1 MGTHVLLYCIV
12 TLGVVLITTNAR
24 SMNDFEEQQI
34 LDAVRNVLR
43 SEMTNTIYDKRLSNT
58 YPSDDWGLR
67 TRELIIIIIFFE
79 KEGSIEF
86 KVRFNMVLLVFL
98 RLKWVSAY
106 VRRVFELIELLV
118 YIYGFNNV
126 TEWCIMNQQR

>member
-98 RLKWVSAY
+98 RLK
-106 VRRVFELIELLV
+106 
-118 YIYGFNNV
+118 
-126 TEWCIMNQQR
+126 